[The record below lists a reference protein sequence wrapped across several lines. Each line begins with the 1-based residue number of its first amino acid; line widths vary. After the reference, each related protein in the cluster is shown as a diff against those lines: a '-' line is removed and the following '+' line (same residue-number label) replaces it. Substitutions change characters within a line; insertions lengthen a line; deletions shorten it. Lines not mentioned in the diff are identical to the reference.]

1 MARNYAGFL
10 GCLAFMAT
18 VAQGIIQGAGTQST
32 LFHAWLS
39 LLVFVVIGY
48 LVGAIA
54 AWVVD
59 DAIAS
64 RVNAELAAARAAKA
78 PQPAAKT
85 KPA

>member
-10 GCLAFMAT
+10 GLVAFVAT
-18 VAQGIIQGAGTQST
+18 VAQGIIHGAGTQST

-48 LVGAIA
+48 ILGAIA

-64 RVNAELAAARAAKA
+64 RVNAELAAAREAKA
-78 PQPAAKT
+78 PQPAGKT